1 MLIRR
6 RPSLAGFIG
15 LALGLIVFSAFSLL
29 RSEIQRQE
37 TRFSEYVQ
45 SIAGTVRNQL
55 DTNDAVL
62 AGFAAFLQAVK
73 QSDTDAAARYGAAVL
88 AAYPHIY
95 MLEVARSVPVDEQF
109 DFTALLRRTWLPD
122 FELKNFEVKD
132 AHMKG
137 VAPAEPGVGGSRA
150 MAEATWPILFMSP
163 QLPQASVIYGV
174 RLETVPYLA
183 NALARIRQNPL
194 PVVSPV
200 FALHEGGNAY
210 ILMKSVSRPDED
222 TQHTL
227 PNFFGS
233 TMVAMLLIKTDAL
246 LGAIVR
252 HNSDSRVAVSA
263 QLHSP
268 DSPSQVVAMEPVAGR
283 WWDELALPRLTDSV
297 YVDSPTQP
305 VSLSFQRQLRLMD
318 VLGPGNL
325 LILAILMASL
335 VVVPMVLVRHFS
347 AIEAAE
353 LEHERSAFLATHDVL
368 TQLPNRYLLADRFTQ
383 ALQQWTEQ
391 GVPFAVM
398 LIDLDHFKQINDE
411 HGHAVGDQVL
421 QALAKRM
428 RETVRHYDTVARYG
442 GDEFVALV
450 SDLTNPDSVIL
461 KAQQLL
467 DAIELPIGTSVGA
480 LSLSGSVGISLCPV
494 HGEDL
499 DTLLKAAD
507 QAMYQVKLEGRQ
519 GVAMAG
525 AV

>member
-1 MLIRR
+1 VHAHALDITTMLIKR

-15 LALGLIVFSAFSLL
+15 LALGLIAFSAFSLL

-45 SIAGTVRNQL
+45 SIASNVRNQL

-95 MLEVARSVPVDEQF
+95 MLEVARSVPQDEQC
-109 DFTALLRRTWLPD
+109 DFAALLRRTWLPD
-122 FELKNFEVKD
+122 FQLKDFSPP
-132 AHMKG
+132 
-137 VAPAEPGVGGSRA
+137 APIVDNAQQGLSD
-150 MAEATWPILFMSP
+150 TWPILFMSP
-163 QLPQASVIYGV
+163 QVPEANVIYGV
-174 RLETVPYLA
+174 RLETVPYLS
-183 NALARIRQNPL
+183 NALMRIHQSPL
-194 PVVSPV
+194 PVVTPV

-210 ILMKSVSRPDED
+210 ILMKSVSRPEED
-222 TQHTL
+222 SQHAL

-233 TMVAMLLIKTDAL
+233 TMVAMLVIKTDAL

-252 HNSDSRVAVSA
+252 HNSDSRVAVTA
-263 QLHSP
+263 QLHS
-268 DSPSQVVAMEPVAGR
+268 DDRDTQVEAMEAVQSR
-283 WWDELALPRLTDSV
+283 WWDELLLPRLSDSV
-297 YVDSPTQP
+297 LVDSPTQP
-305 VSLSFQRQLRLMD
+305 VSLTFQRQLGLSD
-318 VLGPGNL
+318 VLGPEVLVILVVL
-325 LILAILMASL
+325 LGSL
-335 VVVPMVLVRHFS
+335 VLVPLVLVRHFS
-347 AIEAAE
+347 AIDAAA

-368 TQLPNRYLLADRFTQ
+368 TQLPNRYLLADRFAQ
-383 ALQQWTEQ
+383 ALSQWTEQ
-391 GVPFAVM
+391 GIPFAVM

-411 HGHAVGDQVL
+411 RGHAVGDQVL
-421 QALAKRM
+421 QTLARRM
-428 RETVRHYDTVARYG
+428 RETVRDYDTVARYG

-450 SDLTNPDSVIL
+450 SDLANPDSVIL

-467 DAIELPIGTSVGA
+467 KAIQQPITTSVGL
-480 LSLSGSVGISLCPV
+480 LSLSGSIGISLCPV

-525 AV
+525 AA

>member
-95 MLEVARSVPVDEQF
+95 MLEVARSVPVNEQF
-109 DFTALLRRTWLPD
+109 DFAALLRRTWLPD
-122 FELKNFEVKD
+122 FELKNF
-132 AHMKG
+132 AAQG
-137 VAPAEPGVGGSRA
+137 VELNRLVASAPAVGNSRTT
-150 MAEATWPILFMSP
+150 AEATWPILFMSP

-183 NALARIRQNPL
+183 NALARIRQGPM

-200 FALHEGGNAY
+200 FAMHEGGDAY

-222 TQHTL
+222 TQHAL

-263 QLHSP
+263 QLHS
-268 DSPSQVVAMEPVAGR
+268 DDNPSQVVAMEPVAGR

-335 VVVPMVLVRHFS
+335 VVVPLVLVRHFS

-368 TQLPNRYLLADRFTQ
+368 TQLPNRYLLADRFAQ

-421 QALAKRM
+421 QTLAKRM

-450 SDLTNPDSVIL
+450 SDLANPDSVIL

-467 DAIELPIGTSVGA
+467 DAIELPITTSVGA

>member
-15 LALGLIVFSAFSLL
+15 LAFGLIAFSAFSLL

-45 SIAGTVRNQL
+45 SIASSVRNQL

-95 MLEVARSVPVDEQF
+95 MLEVARSVPQDEQCNF
-109 DFTALLRRTWLPD
+109 AALLRRTWLPD
-122 FELKNFEVKD
+122 FQLKDFTPP
-132 AHMKG
+132 
-137 VAPAEPGVGGSRA
+137 APVVDSRSG
-150 MAEATWPILFMSP
+150 MNTTWPILFMSP
-163 QLPQASVIYGV
+163 QLPETNVIYGV
-174 RLETVPYLA
+174 RLETVPYLSD
-183 NALARIRQNPL
+183 ALVRIHQSSV
-194 PVVSPV
+194 PVATPV
-200 FALHEGGNAY
+200 FALYEGGDAY
-210 ILMKSVSRPDED
+210 ILMKSVLRPEED
-222 TQHTL
+222 AQNTL

-233 TMVAMLLIKTDAL
+233 TMVAMLVIRTDAL

-252 HNSDSRVAVSA
+252 HNSDPRVAVSA
-263 QLHSP
+263 RLRSDDHNT
-268 DSPSQVVAMEPVAGR
+268 QVVAMEAAQSR
-283 WWDELALPRLTDSV
+283 WWDELVLPRLTDDV
-297 YVDSPTQP
+297 FVDSPTQP
-305 VSLSFQRQLRLMD
+305 LSLTFQRQLSLAD
-318 VLGPGNL
+318 VLGPEVLVILSVL
-325 LILAILMASL
+325 LTSL
-335 VVVPMVLVRHFS
+335 VLVPLVLVRHFS
-347 AIEAAE
+347 AIEAAA

-368 TQLPNRYLLADRFTQ
+368 TQLPNRYLLADRFAQ
-383 ALQQWTEQ
+383 ALNQWTEQ
-391 GVPFAVM
+391 GIPFAVM

-411 HGHAVGDQVL
+411 RGHAVGDQVL
-421 QALAKRM
+421 QTLAKRM
-428 RETVRHYDTVARYG
+428 REAIRDYDTVARYG

-450 SDLTNPDSVIL
+450 SDLANPDSVIL

-467 DAIELPIGTSVGA
+467 HAIEQPIATCVGQ
-480 LSLSGSVGISLCPV
+480 LSLSGSIGISLCPV

-507 QAMYQVKLEGRQ
+507 KAMYHVKLEGRQ

-525 AV
+525 AA

>member
-45 SIAGTVRNQL
+45 SIASTVRNQL

-73 QSDTDAAARYGAAVL
+73 QSDTDAADRYGAAVL

-95 MLEVARSVPVDEQF
+95 MLEVARSVPVEEQH
-109 DFTALLRRTWLPD
+109 DFAAVLRRTWLPD
-122 FELKNFEVKD
+122 FELKNFVPVVPRIGD
-132 AHMKG
+132 APPEMD
-137 VAPAEPGVGGSRA
+137 
-150 MAEATWPILFMSP
+150 ATWPILFMSP

-183 NALARIRQNPL
+183 NALKRIGQSAS

-200 FALHEGGNAY
+200 FAMHEGGSAY

-222 TQHTL
+222 NQHAL

-246 LGAIVR
+246 LSAIVR
-252 HNSDSRVAVSA
+252 HNSDPRVAVSA
-263 QLHSP
+263 QLHS
-268 DSPSQVVAMEPVAGR
+268 DESPSQVVAMQPVAGR

-305 VSLSFQRQLRLMD
+305 VSLNFERQLRLID
-318 VLGPGNL
+318 VLGPENVV
-325 LILAILMASL
+325 ILAVLLASL
-335 VVVPMVLVRHFS
+335 VLVPLVLVRHFS
-347 AIEAAE
+347 AIEEAE
-353 LEHERSAFLATHDVL
+353 MEHERSAFLATHDVL
-368 TQLPNRYLLADRFTQ
+368 TQLPNRYLLADRFGQ
-383 ALQQWTEQ
+383 ALHQWTEQ
-391 GVPFAVM
+391 GIPFAVM

-411 HGHAVGDQVL
+411 HGHGVGDQVL
-421 QALAKRM
+421 QALATRM

-450 SDLTNPDSVIL
+450 SDLANPDSVIH

-467 DAIELPIGTSVGA
+467 DAIELPIATSVGA

-507 QAMYQVKLEGRQ
+507 QAMYHVKLKGRQ

-525 AV
+525 AAR

>member
-6 RPSLAGFIG
+6 RPSLAAFIG
-15 LALGLIVFSAFSLL
+15 LAVGLIAFSAFSLL

-45 SIAGTVRNQL
+45 TIAGSVRNQL

-62 AGFAAFLQAVK
+62 AGFAAFLQAVR

-95 MLEVARSVPVDEQF
+95 MLEVARSVPVAEQREF
-109 DFTALLRRTWLPD
+109 AALLRRTWLPD
-122 FELKNFEVKD
+122 FELKDF
-132 AHMKG
+132 
-137 VAPAEPGVGGSRA
+137 APPATAVGDPQAELG
-150 MAEATWPILFMSP
+150 ATWPILFMSP

-174 RLETVPYLA
+174 RLETVPYLTQ
-183 NALARIRQNPL
+183 ALIRIRQSAQ

-200 FALHEGGNAY
+200 FAMHEGGNAY
-210 ILMKSVSRPDED
+210 ILMKSVSRPEED
-222 TQHTL
+222 RQHAL

-233 TMVAMLLIKTDAL
+233 TMVAMLLIKTDSL
-246 LGAIVR
+246 LSAIVR
-252 HNSDSRVAVSA
+252 RNSDPRVAVTA
-263 QLHSP
+263 QLHSN
-268 DSPSQVVAMEPVAGR
+268 DNQSTVVAMQAVEGR
-283 WWDELALPRLTDSV
+283 WWDTLALPWLNDSV

-305 VSLSFQRQLRLMD
+305 VSLTFQRQLRLVD
-318 VLGPGNL
+318 VLGPEIL
-325 LILAILMASL
+325 VILAVLLASL
-335 VVVPMVLVRHFS
+335 VLVPLVLVRHFS

-368 TQLPNRYLLADRFTQ
+368 TQLPNRYLLADRFAQ
-383 ALQQWTEQ
+383 ALNQWTEQ

-411 HGHAVGDQVL
+411 RGHAVGDQVL
-421 QALAKRM
+421 QTLAKRM
-428 RETVRHYDTVARYG
+428 REATRDYDTVARYG

-450 SDLTNPDSVIL
+450 SDLANPDSVIL
-461 KAQQLL
+461 KAEQLL
-467 DAIELPIGTSVGA
+467 RAIEQPITTSVGQ

-507 QAMYQVKLEGRQ
+507 QAMYQVKLVGRQ

-525 AV
+525 ASTA